1 MIILLCLFVVLT
13 ERKLLAHVQRRFGP
27 SIAGRN
33 GWLQIILD
41 LVKLLTKEFFI
52 LPRSGF
58 NLMPMYISFF
68 YVSQLL
74 FVQNFVFG
82 PSMFLF
88 DQLDGM
94 IFYHL
99 TLVMISNILLIVIGF
114 LSQSKYSIIGVIRG
128 IVHVVSLDVYISVV
142 YIIIIMSSQSGNFH
156 DFFITQNNYWFLF
169 IFSPLAFCFL
179 VIMLSEAK
187 RAPFDHVETETE
199 VVAGYATE
207 HGSIFLLIFYLA
219 EYMHLIISANH
230 FSIFF
235 LGSWS
240 FQFFKQVLPELFTP
254 LTNINFFCLPF

>member
-142 YIIIIMSSQSGNFH
+142 YIIIIMLMS
-156 DFFITQNNYWFLF
+156 
-169 IFSPLAFCFL
+169 
-179 VIMLSEAK
+179 
-187 RAPFDHVETETE
+187 
-199 VVAGYATE
+199 
-207 HGSIFLLIFYLA
+207 
-219 EYMHLIISANH
+219 
-230 FSIFF
+230 
-235 LGSWS
+235 
-240 FQFFKQVLPELFTP
+240 
-254 LTNINFFCLPF
+254 